1 MRRLPLFLFCA
12 LLVACQPPAAEP
24 GPVQEAGEG
33 GAMLVLESDPE
44 MAAAIEQARASL
56 DEAIAAVP
64 NRDEG
69 HLDVLVKAGFA
80 TPDDGTEY
88 LWLVVEGY
96 DDGVFHTWVG
106 NVPAYTDEVAY
117 DDEIDITAEQISD
130 WMVVEDGVM
139 RGGYTTRLIVARMTD
154 EERAAFEA
162 EAPFSLGE
170 TP

>member
-12 LLVACQPPAAEP
+12 LLVACQPPAADP

-33 GAMLVLESDPE
+33 GTVLVTEDDPE
-44 MAAAIEQARASL
+44 MTTAIEQARATL

-80 TPDDGTEY
+80 TPDDGTEHM
-88 LWLVVEGY
+88 WLVVEGY

-106 NVPAYTDEVAY
+106 NVPVYTEVIAY
-117 DDEIDITAEQISD
+117 DDEVDVAAEEISD
-130 WMVVEDGVM
+130 WMIVEDGVM
-139 RGGYTTRLIVARMTD
+139 RGGYTTRLIVSRMTD
-154 EERAAFEA
+154 EERAAFDA
-162 EAPFSLGE
+162 EAPFTFSDE
-170 TP
+170 P